1 MDSIRINNIIVDGT
15 VHGAL
20 YMTVQLTNL
29 GFIAHD
35 YHISVV
41 NCPVMCGNHISL
53 KKKLT
58 PHREIT
64 VDFNLPLELLIN
76 EKEYSCESIGK
87 NITNNIILKNKYK
100 INLLNLQFK

>member
-1 MDSIRINNIIVDGT
+1 MDFIRINNIIVDGT

-20 YMTVQLTNL
+20 DITVQLTNL

-35 YHISVV
+35 YHISLV
-41 NCPVMCGNHISL
+41 NCPVMCGNHLSH

-76 EKEYSCESIGK
+76 EKEYSCESIEQF
-87 NITNNIILKNKYK
+87 IILYIENYK
-100 INLLNLQFK
+100 QKLIY